1 VHADSFEIP
10 GAENSSRAD
19 PGQSLRLLHNVG
31 HYKQVPTFRTDPS
44 GAAGF
49 RFACPGRIVLSPL
62 GDQTAE
68 TATTARWEWIAAIGL
83 TVAVAALHTVR
94 MLHAGGLWRDE
105 AGAARLAMMP
115 TVREM
120 FGLFQH
126 EAFQLL
132 FPVTIRTWMA
142 VVGGGDAALRAFG
155 LLVGL
160 ALVGVLWWNARAW
173 RTVPLLSLAFLGLS
187 VPVLI
192 YGDSV
197 RGYGLGSV
205 LLLLM
210 LGLLARALSPQAPM
224 APMTV
229 LAALPVVAVA
239 CVQVVLSNSALLGAL
254 CGAAIV
260 VAAIR
265 LRWGLAA
272 WIFGSGA
279 LAALSL
285 LPYAASLAAARQ
297 QWSMIVTYP
306 IQLIRIWHGFQETVG
321 PRLVLGGWLVLLGV
335 GLAVALSRRQDVT
348 LFAALTIVFA
358 VVADGVFLKTLG
370 YRPRAWYYVPLMALL
385 AGSLDAVWARSGG
398 RRLAAVR
405 AAAVVLVIGAGC
417 VPLWQQ
423 ATLRQTNVDL
433 VAARVAA
440 SAAPDDLVVVNSWY
454 YGVSFN
460 RYYTG
465 AARWLTLPDI
475 RDHRVHRYDLL
486 KARMVS
492 RSPIDDVLATISTA
506 LKDGHRVWLV
516 GGADWP
522 RPGETV
528 QALPPAPLTPEG
540 WHDWPYAT
548 SWSRQLGAFLESHA
562 GQIAPVAVPVDG
574 PVSVLENLPLAVAA
588 GWRDGASGTSHPL

>member
-1 VHADSFEIP
+1 MPPEPEASLPFSPPCSRLHAP
-10 GAENSSRAD
+10 LAPRTRSSR
-19 PGQSLRLLHNVG
+19 RL
-31 HYKQVPTFRTDPS
+31 PFCIPR
-44 GAAGF
+44 
-49 RFACPGRIVLSPL
+49 RIVLSPL
-62 GDQTAE
+62 GDRTAE
-68 TATTARWEWIAAIGL
+68 TTATPARWEWTAAIGL
-83 TVAVAALHTVR
+83 TVAVAALHAVR

-126 EAFQLL
+126 EAFPLL
-132 FPVTIRTWMA
+132 FPVTVRTWMA

-160 ALVGVLWWNARAW
+160 ALVGVLWWSARVW
-173 RTVPLLSLAFLGLS
+173 RTVPLLSLALAGLS

-210 LGLLARALSPQAPM
+210 FGLLGRSLATAPPV
-224 APMTV
+224 AI

-265 LRWGLAA
+265 RRWGLAA

-285 LPYAASLAAARQ
+285 LPYAASLAAARR

-306 IQLIRIWHGFQETVG
+306 IEMIRIWHGFQETVG

-335 GLAVALSRRQDVT
+335 GLAVVLIRRQDVT
-348 LFAALTIVFA
+348 LFAALTILFA
-358 VVADGVFLKTLG
+358 LVADGVFLKTLG
-370 YRPRAWYYVPLMALL
+370 YRPRAWYYVPLLALL
-385 AGSLDAVWARSGG
+385 AGALDAVWARSGG
-398 RRLAAVR
+398 RRLGAVR

-417 VPLWQQ
+417 VPLWHQ

-465 AARWLTLPDI
+465 PARWETLPDI
-475 RDHRVHRYDLL
+475 PDHRVHRYDLL

-492 RSPIDDVLATISTA
+492 RSPIDDVLRTIATA
-506 LKDGHRVWLV
+506 LRDGHRVWLV

-522 RPGETV
+522 RPGEAV
-528 QALPPAPLTPEG
+528 QALPPAPFTPEG

-548 SWSRQLGAFLESHA
+548 SWSRQLGAFLENHA
-562 GQIAPVAVPVDG
+562 GQLTPVAVPVDG
-574 PVSVLENLPLAVAA
+574 PVSGLENLPLVVVT
-588 GWRDGASGTSHPL
+588 GWHDGVSATAHSL

>member
-1 VHADSFEIP
+1 VE
-10 GAENSSRAD
+10 
-19 PGQSLRLLHNVG
+19 
-31 HYKQVPTFRTDPS
+31 K
-44 GAAGF
+44 
-49 RFACPGRIVLSPL
+49 
-62 GDQTAE
+62 TA
-68 TATTARWEWIAAIGL
+68 TARWEWIAAIGL
-83 TVAVAALHTVR
+83 TVAVAALHAVR

-126 EAFQLL
+126 EAFPLL
-132 FPVTIRTWMA
+132 FPVTVRGYMSLA
-142 VVGGGDAALRAFG
+142 GGGDAALRAFG

-173 RTVPLLSLAFLGLS
+173 RTVPLLSLALFGLS

-210 LGLLARALSPQAPM
+210 LGLLARSLAP
-224 APMTV
+224 APPVAV

-265 LRWGLAA
+265 RRWGLAA
-272 WIFGSGA
+272 WVFGSGA

-285 LPYAASLAAARQ
+285 LPYAEPLAAARQ

-306 IQLIRIWHGFQETVG
+306 IQLIRIWHGFQETAG
-321 PRLVLGGWLVLLGV
+321 PRLVLGVWLLLLGL
-335 GLAVALSRRQDVT
+335 GIAVALIRRRELSDVM

-358 VVADGVFLKTLG
+358 VVAEGVFLKTLG
-370 YRPRAWYYVPLMALL
+370 YRPRPWYYVPLLALL
-385 AGSLDAVWARSGG
+385 AGALDAVWARSGG
-398 RRLAAVR
+398 RRLGAVR
-405 AAAVVLVIGAGC
+405 AAAVALVVGAQC

-433 VAARVAA
+433 VAAQVAA
-440 SAAPDDLVVVNSWY
+440 SAAPDDLVVVSSWY

-465 AARWLTLPDI
+465 TARWLTVPDI
-475 RDHRVHRYDLL
+475 PDHRVHRYDLL

-492 RSPIDDVLATISTA
+492 RSPIDDVLATIAAA
-506 LKDGHRVWLV
+506 LRSGHRVWLV
-516 GGADWP
+516 GVAEWP

-528 QALPPAPLTPEG
+528 PALPPAPLTPEG
-540 WHDWPYAT
+540 WHDWPYT
-548 SWSRQLGAFLESHA
+548 ISWSRQLGAYLESHA
-562 GQIAPVAVPVDG
+562 GQLTPVAVPVADR
-574 PVSVLENLPLAVAA
+574 VSALEDLPLVVAA
-588 GWRDGASGTSHPL
+588 GWRAGASAVSHSL

>member
-1 VHADSFEIP
+1 M
-10 GAENSSRAD
+10 
-19 PGQSLRLLHNVG
+19 
-31 HYKQVPTFRTDPS
+31 
-44 GAAGF
+44 
-49 RFACPGRIVLSPL
+49 
-62 GDQTAE
+62 
-68 TATTARWEWIAAIGL
+68 
-83 TVAVAALHTVR
+83 R

-115 TVREM
+115 TVREI

-126 EAFQLL
+126 EAFPLL
-132 FPVTIRTWMA
+132 FPVTVRTWMA

-173 RTVPLLSLAFLGLS
+173 RTVPLLSLALLGLS

-205 LLLLM
+205 LLLVM
-210 LGLLARALSPQAPM
+210 LGLLARALSSPKAPI
-224 APMTV
+224 AV

-260 VAAIR
+260 VAALR
-265 LRWGLAA
+265 RRWGLAA

-285 LPYAASLAAARQ
+285 LPYVASLAAARQ

-306 IQLIRIWHGFQETVG
+306 IQMIRIWHGFQETIG
-321 PRLVLGGWLVLLGV
+321 PRLVLGVWLLLLGL
-335 GLAVALSRRQDVT
+335 GVAFAWIWRRDEHGEPRMDVT
-348 LFAALTIVFA
+348 LFAALTILFA
-358 VVADGVFLKTLG
+358 LVADGVFLKTLG
-370 YRPRAWYYVPLMALL
+370 YRPRAWYYVPLMVLL
-385 AGSLDAVWARSGG
+385 AGALDAVWARSGG

-405 AAAVVLVIGAGC
+405 AAAVVLVVAAQC

-433 VAARVAA
+433 VAAQVAA
-440 SAAPDDLVVVNSWY
+440 AAAPDDLVVVNSWY

-465 AARWLTLPDI
+465 QARWLTLPDI
-475 RDHRVHRYDLL
+475 PDHRVHRYDLL

-492 RSPIDDVLATISTA
+492 RFPIDDVLGTIAAA
-506 LKDGHRVWLV
+506 LRSGHRVWLV

-528 QALPPAPLTPEG
+528 QALPPAPFTPEG

-548 SWSRQLGAFLESHA
+548 SWSRQLGAYLESHA
-562 GQIAPVAVPVDG
+562 GHLTPVAVPVVDR
-574 PVSVLENLPLAVAA
+574 VSALEHLPLVVVA
-588 GWRDGASGTSHPL
+588 GWRDGVSAASHSL

>member
-1 VHADSFEIP
+1 
-10 GAENSSRAD
+10 
-19 PGQSLRLLHNVG
+19 
-31 HYKQVPTFRTDPS
+31 
-44 GAAGF
+44 
-49 RFACPGRIVLSPL
+49 VLSPL

-68 TATTARWEWIAAIGL
+68 KTTTASWEWAAAIGL
-83 TVAVAALHTVR
+83 TVAVAALHAVR

-126 EAFQLL
+126 EAFPLL
-132 FPVTIRTWMA
+132 FPVTVRTWVA
-142 VVGGGDAALRAFG
+142 VAGGGDAALRAFG

-173 RTVPLLSLAFLGLS
+173 GTVPLLSLALLGLS

-260 VAAIR
+260 VAAMR
-265 LRWGLAA
+265 RRWGLAA
-272 WIFGSGA
+272 WIFGCGA

-285 LPYAASLAAARQ
+285 LPYAAPLAAARR

-321 PRLVLGGWLVLLGV
+321 PRLVLGVWLLLLGL
-335 GLAVALSRRQDVT
+335 GIAFALIRRREPSDVT
-348 LFAALTIVFA
+348 LFAALTILFA
-358 VVADGVFLKTLG
+358 LVADGLFLKTLG
-370 YRPRAWYYVPLMALL
+370 YRPRAWYYVPLLALL
-385 AGSLDAVWARSGG
+385 AGALDAVWARSGG

-405 AAAVVLVIGAGC
+405 AAAVVLVVAAQC

-423 ATLRQTNVDL
+423 AMLRQTNVDL

-454 YGVSFN
+454 CGVSFN

-465 AARWLTLPDI
+465 TARWLTVPDI
-475 RDHRVHRYDLL
+475 PDHRVHRYDLL

-492 RSPIDDVLATISTA
+492 RAPIDDVLATIAAA
-506 LKDGHRVWLV
+506 LRSGHRVWLV
-516 GGADWP
+516 GGAEWP

-540 WHDWPYAT
+540 WHDLPYMT
-548 SWSRQLGAFLESHA
+548 SWSRQLGAYLESHA
-562 GQIAPVAVPVDG
+562 GQLTPVAVPVADR
-574 PVSVLENLPLAVAA
+574 VSALEDLPLVVAA
-588 GWRDGASGTSHPL
+588 GWRDGAAAMSHSL

>member
-1 VHADSFEIP
+1 
-10 GAENSSRAD
+10 
-19 PGQSLRLLHNVG
+19 
-31 HYKQVPTFRTDPS
+31 
-44 GAAGF
+44 
-49 RFACPGRIVLSPL
+49 VLSPL

-68 TATTARWEWIAAIGL
+68 KTTTARWEWAAAIGL
-83 TVAVAALHTVR
+83 TVAVAALHAVR

-126 EAFQLL
+126 EAFPLL
-132 FPVTIRTWMA
+132 FPVTVRTWVA
-142 VVGGGDAALRAFG
+142 VAGGGDAALRAFG

-173 RTVPLLSLAFLGLS
+173 GTVPLLSLALLGLS

-210 LGLLARALSPQAPM
+210 LGLLARSLAP
-224 APMTV
+224 APPVAV

-260 VAAIR
+260 VAAMR
-265 LRWGLAA
+265 RRWGLAA
-272 WIFGSGA
+272 WIFGCGA

-285 LPYAASLAAARQ
+285 LPYAAPLAAARQ
-297 QWSMIVTYP
+297 EWSMIVTYP

-321 PRLVLGGWLVLLGV
+321 PRLVLGVWLLLLGL
-335 GLAVALSRRQDVT
+335 GIAFASIRRREPSDVT
-348 LFAALTIVFA
+348 LFAALTILFA
-358 VVADGVFLKTLG
+358 LVADGVFLKTLG
-370 YRPRAWYYVPLMALL
+370 YRPRAWYYVPLLALL
-385 AGSLDAVWARSGG
+385 AGALDAVWARSGG

-405 AAAVVLVIGAGC
+405 AAAVVLVVAAQC

-423 ATLRQTNVDL
+423 AMLRQTNVDL

-454 YGVSFN
+454 CGVSFN

-465 AARWLTLPDI
+465 TARWLTVPDI
-475 RDHRVHRYDLL
+475 PDHRVHRYDLL

-492 RSPIDDVLATISTA
+492 RAPIDDVLATIAAA
-506 LKDGHRVWLV
+506 LRSGHRVWLV
-516 GGADWP
+516 GGAEWP

-540 WHDWPYAT
+540 WHDLPYMT
-548 SWSRQLGAFLESHA
+548 SWSRQLGAYLESHA
-562 GQIAPVAVPVDG
+562 GQLTPVAVPVADR
-574 PVSVLENLPLAVAA
+574 VSALEDLPLVVAA
-588 GWRDGASGTSHPL
+588 GWRDGAAAMSHSL

>member
-1 VHADSFEIP
+1 M
-10 GAENSSRAD
+10 
-19 PGQSLRLLHNVG
+19 
-31 HYKQVPTFRTDPS
+31 
-44 GAAGF
+44 
-49 RFACPGRIVLSPL
+49 LSPL
-62 GDQTAE
+62 GDRTAE
-68 TATTARWEWIAAIGL
+68 KTTTARWEWIAAIGL
-83 TVAVAALHTVR
+83 TVAVAALHAVR
-94 MLHAGGLWRDE
+94 LLHAGGLWRDE

-115 TVREM
+115 TVREI

-126 EAFQLL
+126 EAFPLL

-173 RTVPLLSLAFLGLS
+173 GTVPLVSLALLGLS

-210 LGLLARALSPQAPM
+210 LGLLARALSPQAPV
-224 APMTV
+224 AV

-265 LRWGLAA
+265 RRWGLAA

-335 GLAVALSRRQDVT
+335 GLAVALIRRQDPISPDRS

-358 VVADGVFLKTLG
+358 LVADGVFLKTLG

-385 AGSLDAVWARSGG
+385 AGALDAVWARSGG
-398 RRLAAVR
+398 RRLDAVR
-405 AAAVVLVIGAGC
+405 AAVVVLVIGAQC

-440 SAAPDDLVVVNSWY
+440 AAAPDDLVVVNSWY

-465 AARWLTLPDI
+465 PARWLTLPDI
-475 RDHRVHRYDLL
+475 PDHRVHRYDLL

-492 RSPIDDVLATISTA
+492 RSPIDDVLATIAAS
-506 LKDGHRVWLV
+506 LRSGHRVWLV

-528 QALPPAPLTPEG
+528 QALPPAPFTSEG

-548 SWSRQLGAFLESHA
+548 SWSRQLGAYLENHA
-562 GQIAPVAVPVDG
+562 GQLTPVAVPVDG
-574 PVSVLENLPLAVAA
+574 PVSVLENLPLVVVT
-588 GWRDGASGTSHPL
+588 GWRDEVPATSHSL

>member
-1 VHADSFEIP
+1 M
-10 GAENSSRAD
+10 
-19 PGQSLRLLHNVG
+19 
-31 HYKQVPTFRTDPS
+31 
-44 GAAGF
+44 
-49 RFACPGRIVLSPL
+49 LSPP
-62 GDQTAE
+62 GDRTAE
-68 TATTARWEWIAAIGL
+68 KTTTARWEWIAAIGL
-83 TVAVAALHTVR
+83 TVAVAALHAVR
-94 MLHAGGLWRDE
+94 LLHAGGLWRDE

-126 EAFQLL
+126 EAFPLL
-132 FPVTIRTWMA
+132 FPVTVRTWMA
-142 VVGGGDAALRAFG
+142 VIGGGDVALRAFG

-173 RTVPLLSLAFLGLS
+173 GTVPLLSLALLGLS

-210 LGLLARALSPQAPM
+210 LGLLARSLSPQAPV
-224 APMTV
+224 AV

-265 LRWGLAA
+265 RRWGLAA

-321 PRLVLGGWLVLLGV
+321 PRLVLGGWLLLIGV
-335 GLAVALSRRQDVT
+335 GLAVAVSRRQDVT

-358 VVADGVFLKTLG
+358 LVADGVFLKTLG

-385 AGSLDAVWARSGG
+385 AGALDAVWARSGG

-465 AARWLTLPDI
+465 PARWLTLPDI
-475 RDHRVHRYDLL
+475 PDHRVHRYDLL

-492 RSPIDDVLATISTA
+492 RSPIDDVLATIAAA
-506 LKDGHRVWLV
+506 LRSGHRVWLV
-516 GGADWP
+516 GGAEWP

-528 QALPPAPLTPEG
+528 PALPPAPFTSEG

-548 SWSRQLGAFLESHA
+548 SWSRQLGAFLENHA
-562 GQIAPVAVPVDG
+562 AQLTRVTVPVDG
-574 PVSVLENLPLAVAA
+574 PVSVLENLPLVVVT
-588 GWRDGASGTSHPL
+588 GWRDEVPATSHSL